1 MKKYLAIAF
10 AALMVMSLAG
20 CSNSTNSSS
29 DSSSAGSTVNSD
41 SASDKSDDSSDSDS
55 NAENDV
61 SPVDVEAA
69 IAKALG
75 DGYLSTVDA
84 PEDELFSTVVSSIDF
99 SQVGDYVIKQARV
112 SAVNP
117 DTVVVLKCKSGY
129 ADTAVDLINES
140 YAQTLS
146 YSRLYSFSVAKVEGA
161 RLYKFGDTVIFVIG
175 GALAENGASAEDKA
189 KLAASE
195 YEKIDSAIKELFGM
209 LPENLAVVT
218 EPDDSNDNDDDN
230 GFFNMTDDFSYDDDM
245 PLIGGKL
252 KWSFQA
258 CRSCFCS
265 CLRCCWYI
273 SSCRDRGRIRCCSC
287 SACCSTHGASRFTS
301 C

>member
-61 SPVDVEAA
+61 SPADVEAA

-112 SAVNP
+112 SSVNP
-117 DTVVVLKCKSGY
+117 DTVVVLNCKSGY

-195 YEKIDSAIKELFGM
+195 YEKIDNTIKELFGM

-218 EPDDSNDNDDDN
+218 EPDDSNDNDVDN

-245 PLIGGKL
+245 PLIGG
-252 KWSFQA
+252 
-258 CRSCFCS
+258 
-265 CLRCCWYI
+265 
-273 SSCRDRGRIRCCSC
+273 
-287 SACCSTHGASRFTS
+287 
-301 C
+301 